1 MALAAGVK
9 LETLDVIAGLL
20 PLDALSKDDA
30 CLEVC
35 GRESFRDRRISD
47 ATYAAASQR
56 VGTCYLMELTALTV
70 YYGIL
75 ACGPRRQ
82 ALNSLRPAVTCKALV

>member
-35 GRESFRDRRISD
+35 GRESLRDRRISD

-56 VGTCYLMELTALTV
+56 VGTCCLMELTALTV
-70 YYGIL
+70 YYGIP